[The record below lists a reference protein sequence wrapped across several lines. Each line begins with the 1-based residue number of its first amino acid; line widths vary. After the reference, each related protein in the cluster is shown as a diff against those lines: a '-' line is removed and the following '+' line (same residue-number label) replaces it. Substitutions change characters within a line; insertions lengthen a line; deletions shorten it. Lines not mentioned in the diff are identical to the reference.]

1 MPPDRGQGGFDVT
14 EAHTERNVVLGVTG
28 SIAAY
33 KAVDLASKL
42 TQTGVSV
49 YTVMTESAT
58 KLVGPASFRA
68 ITGLPVATKMF
79 ELEATFSIEHVSLA
93 EKADLLLVAP
103 ATANVIAKIAAGIA
117 DDLLTCT
124 VLATRAPILI
134 APAMHTAMWENPAT
148 QANVKTLRE
157 RGIDFVGPAV
167 GRLASG
173 GFGAGRFAPVP
184 EVLGR
189 TLQALGRTGDL
200 SGRRIVISAAG
211 TREAIDPIRFLG
223 NRSTGKMGF
232 ALAEAARDRGASATL
247 ISGPT
252 QLPAPSGMDVI
263 PVESA
268 ADMLDA
274 VRESSK
280 GADAL
285 IMSAA
290 VADYRPEAPSPSKL
304 KKAEGDL
311 TLTLERTAD
320 ILDSVRDVSVRVG
333 FAAETQD
340 VIENARAK
348 LTTKN
353 LDLIVANAVGGEQ
366 SPFGA
371 ETNEAI
377 LLAKSG
383 EAEELPRLSKR
394 ELAERILDRV
404 RDILATD

>member
-1 MPPDRGQGGFDVT
+1 VT
-14 EAHTERNVVLGVTG
+14 AKNSERDVVLGVTG

-42 TQTGVSV
+42 TQADVFV

-68 ITGLPVATKMF
+68 ITGLPVATRMF
-79 ELEATFSIEHVSLA
+79 ELESTFSIEHVSLA
-93 EKADLLLVAP
+93 ERADLLLIAP

-148 QANVKTLRE
+148 QANVETLQA

-173 GFGAGRFAPVP
+173 GFGEGRFAPVP
-184 EVLGR
+184 EILGRALQVLGSS
-189 TLQALGRTGDL
+189 GDL
-200 SGRRIVISAAG
+200 AGRRIVVSAAG
-211 TREAIDPIRFLG
+211 TREPIDPIRFLG
-223 NRSTGKMGF
+223 NRSTGKMGV
-232 ALAEAARDRGASATL
+232 ALAEVARDRGADVTVV
-247 ISGPT
+247 SGPT
-252 QLPAPSGMDVI
+252 LLPMPSGVDLVR
-263 PVESA
+263 VESA
-268 ADMLDA
+268 TEMLGA
-274 VRESSK
+274 VRAASQ

-290 VADYRPEAPSPSKL
+290 VADYRPQVTSDAKL
-304 KKAEGDL
+304 KKAEGPL
-311 TLTLERTAD
+311 TLALERTED
-320 ILDSVRDVSVRVG
+320 VLDAIRDVPVRVG
-333 FAAETQD
+333 FAAETED
-340 VIENARAK
+340 LIENARAK
-348 LTTKN
+348 LVAKG
-353 LDLIVANAVGGEQ
+353 LDLVVANVVGGEN

-371 ETNEAI
+371 ETNQAV
-377 LLAKSG
+377 LLPKNG
-383 EAEELPRLSKR
+383 EAEELPQLSKR

-404 RDILATD
+404 RDLLTLS

>member
-1 MPPDRGQGGFDVT
+1 MT
-14 EAHTERNVVLGVTG
+14 AKNSERDVVLGVTG

-42 TQTGVSV
+42 TQADVFV

-68 ITGLPVATKMF
+68 ITGLPVATRMF
-79 ELEATFSIEHVSLA
+79 ELESTFSIEHVSLA
-93 EKADLLLVAP
+93 ERADLLLIAP

-148 QANVKTLRE
+148 QANVETLQA

-173 GFGAGRFAPVP
+173 GFGEGRFAPVP
-184 EVLGR
+184 EILGRALQVLGSS
-189 TLQALGRTGDL
+189 GDL
-200 SGRRIVISAAG
+200 AGRRIVVSAAG
-211 TREAIDPIRFLG
+211 TREPIDPIRFLG
-223 NRSTGKMGF
+223 NRSTGKMGV
-232 ALAEAARDRGASATL
+232 ALAEVARDRGADVTVV
-247 ISGPT
+247 SGPT
-252 QLPAPSGMDVI
+252 LLPMPSGVDLVR
-263 PVESA
+263 VESA
-268 ADMLDA
+268 TEMLGA
-274 VRESSK
+274 VRAASQ

-290 VADYRPEAPSPSKL
+290 VADYRPQVTSDAKL
-304 KKAEGDL
+304 KKAEGPL
-311 TLTLERTAD
+311 TLAIERTED
-320 ILDSVRDVSVRVG
+320 VLDAIRDVPVRVG
-333 FAAETQD
+333 FAAETED
-340 VIENARAK
+340 LIENARAK
-348 LTTKN
+348 LVAKG
-353 LDLIVANAVGGEQ
+353 LDLVVANVVGGEN

-371 ETNEAI
+371 ETNQAV
-377 LLAKSG
+377 LLPKNG
-383 EAEELPRLSKR
+383 EAEELPQLSKR

-404 RDILATD
+404 RDLLTLS